1 MSKACECSGL
11 IYTNYWHTEA
21 IQRSPL
27 GQEKDLKK
35 TPVVALSKFTRC
47 CKQHPE
53 DIEHT
58 INSDFKK
65 KRECL

>member
-1 MSKACECSGL
+1 MNVQDLFTLTIGILRLYKDHL
-11 IYTNYWHTEA
+11 
-21 IQRSPL
+21 L